1 MTVFIMGTGYTFALI
16 YFFFSG
22 DHIAFDTI
30 SPEWVRTVT
39 VSPFSHR
46 PYNVP
51 IFTAS
56 LVQSLYS
63 VPYDESL
70 LTVQR

>member
-1 MTVFIMGTGYTFALI
+1 MTVFIMGTGYTFTLI

-22 DHIAFDTI
+22 DQIAFDTI

-46 PYNVP
+46 PYIVP
-51 IFTAS
+51 TLTAFR
-56 LVQSLYS
+56 VQSLYS
-63 VPYDESL
+63 APYDESL
-70 LTVQR
+70 LMEQM